1 MIRALVV
8 ANDSLVVD
16 AVALLLAQEMNLDV
30 LQLTYEL
37 SHDMKGCIRNHHSVV
52 IMIDDG
58 ESDTALLPSARSA
71 GDDGPVL
78 LVRAS
83 LKAIH
88 LDVCQS
94 YQLGNPRIEQVIGL
108 VRDFSRSHLKEIP
121 EEVATWVI

>member
-1 MIRALVV
+1 M

-16 AVALLLAQEMNLDV
+16 AVASLLAQEINLDV
-30 LQLTYEL
+30 LQLTYGL
-37 SHDMKGCIRNHHSVV
+37 SRTLGQYIWNHHSVV

-58 ESDTALLPSARSA
+58 ESPTAALPGHGST
-71 GDDGPVL
+71 GKDGPVL

-83 LKAIH
+83 LKAMH